1 MKSVLLKG
9 GLVIDPAQNLEEVMN
24 VLLADGKVA
33 KLGKEDFD
41 ADIVIDCTGKV
52 VAPGFIDI
60 HMHEDGYDEEN
71 DRITGTIFQ
80 TMVRMGVTT
89 AIAGNCGDNDCDP
102 LVFLDSADRN
112 GLAANVGM
120 LAGHTYL
127 RNKYSDQD
135 KYHNIEKASIEAM
148 AKECARLLDGG
159 CLGVS
164 FGLKYIPGTT
174 WDEIIS
180 LASLCKKDDKLVAA
194 HVRDDVERVFD
205 AAKELADIGK
215 DAGVKV
221 QFSHIGSMGGYG
233 QMAQLL
239 SEIEDYQ
246 KQGIDMM
253 CDCYPYEAFS
263 TGIGETTYD
272 DGFLESYQADYD
284 SVLICSGPYAG
295 QRCTEELFFKLRKEA
310 PETYTVGY
318 FMKPEDI
325 DLALSKDYVMIGSDG
340 IRAGDEGHPR
350 GAGAF
355 PRFFAEYVKTGKITL
370 MDAVAKMTIMPAARL
385 GLKSKG
391 SLASGMDA
399 DVTIFDM
406 ETIKDKAT
414 YDQPVL
420 PPEGIC
426 HVIVGGQSVVTDGVL
441 VNETAGKSVRR

>member
-1 MKSVLLKG
+1 MKSILLKN
-9 GLVIDPAQNLEEVMN
+9 GLVVDPAQNLEEVTN

-33 KLGKEDFD
+33 EVGQRNFD
-41 ADIVIDCTGKV
+41 ADIIIDCTNKV

-60 HMHEDGYDEEN
+60 HMHEDGYDEVN

-80 TMVRMGVTT
+80 TMAKMGVTT

-102 LVFLDSADRN
+102 IVFLDAADRN
-112 GLAANVGM
+112 GLSTNVGM

-127 RNKYSDQD
+127 RNKYSDRD
-135 KYHNIEKASIEAM
+135 KYHNIEKSSIEAM
-148 AKECARLLDGG
+148 TKECRRLLDQG

-180 LASLCKKDDKLVAA
+180 LAALCKNDDKLVAA
-194 HVRDDVERVFD
+194 HVRADVAGVFD

-233 QMAQLL
+233 QMTELLAQ
-239 SEIEDYQ
+239 IENYR

-310 PETYTVGY
+310 PQTYTVGY

-325 DLALSKDYVMIGSDG
+325 DLAMGKDYVMIGSDG
-340 IRAGDEGHPR
+340 VRAGDEGHPR

-355 PRFFAEYVKTGKITL
+355 PRVFAEYVKTGKITL
-370 MDAVAKMTIMPAARL
+370 RDAIAKMTSMPAERL
-385 GLKSKG
+385 GLTAKG
-391 SLASGMDA
+391 SLAPGMDA
-399 DVTIFDM
+399 DVTVFDM
-406 ETIKDKAT
+406 ETIRDKAT
-414 YDQPVL
+414 YEQPVL

-426 HVIVGGQSVVTDGVL
+426 YVIVGGRQVVADSML
-441 VNETAGKSVRR
+441 VNETAGRSVRR